1 MKKILIM
8 FAVVAMFTACKPV
21 EYDTF
26 ATITGTVLDYDNG
39 EPISNA
45 LITVTPGGLN
55 TYSGTDGQFQ
65 FDDVETVS
73 SYTVRAQKTGYQANS
88 KYVNAGDGAGQTINV
103 SLTLKKNQ

>member
-45 LITVTPGGLN
+45 LITVTPTGVN
-55 TYSGTDGQFQ
+55 TYTGNDGQFQ
-65 FDDVETVS
+65 FDDVEAA
-73 SYTVRAQKTGYQANS
+73 SYTVRAQKTGYGANS
-88 KYVNAGDGAGQTINV
+88 KYVNAEAGQTVNV